1 MTALT
6 AERVTTIPTSLTKG
20 RFSAYQEH
28 AKKASLYV
36 GNNSNLP
43 VRVGEYMGAK
53 VYNVADYTDVATAY
67 TAAAAAGGR
76 FVIYVPA
83 GDYSLGSSFTW
94 AAQGAL
100 IGLSQSAS
108 RITCSSGQTL
118 TVTCQYF
125 ECAQVEFFY
134 GTQATTGST
143 LLLNGAF
150 YADIHDIV
158 ITAGN
163 IGIEFTGTSPTYSGR
178 HRVSNVSMTSVYTY
192 GLYLHGTHDVFATNV
207 YCLSYLASFVAGSR
221 GIYITGWV
229 EGSEFVNCN
238 FLQFERCLEH
248 STSTAR
254 TNTFTQCYFDSGKYA
269 ALLQDTT
276 TAALFGCWFSN
287 GRGQAATAGQGLV
300 VYNAKNVTLDAC
312 RFINCGSA
320 GLALSTCSDIVV
332 QGCISSNNSYDSSG
346 TYRAYTADSVTNLV
360 MVGCVANNTALSGG
374 PTQSNTLGV
383 NTATTGVVDNCPS
396 ITMFGVGTGLRVNNT
411 ASLTKNSGSAVLT
424 STSVVVTHGLAGT
437 PTDNQIKL
445 VMLGASTV
453 IPYVTAVTATTFT
466 ITTSVAP
473 SAWCG
478 WTAACWGD
486 Y

>member
-1 MTALT
+1 
-6 AERVTTIPTSLTKG
+6 
-20 RFSAYQEH
+20 
-28 AKKASLYV
+28 
-36 GNNSNLP
+36 
-43 VRVGEYMGAK
+43 
-53 VYNVADYTDVATAY
+53 
-67 TAAAAAGGR
+67 
-76 FVIYVPA
+76 
-83 GDYSLGSSFTW
+83 
-94 AAQGAL
+94 
-100 IGLSQSAS
+100 
-108 RITCSSGQTL
+108 
-118 TVTCQYF
+118 
-125 ECAQVEFFY
+125 
-134 GTQATTGST
+134 
-143 LLLNGAF
+143 
-150 YADIHDIV
+150 
-158 ITAGN
+158 
-163 IGIEFTGTSPTYSGR
+163 
-178 HRVSNVSMTSVYTY
+178 MTSVYTY

-437 PTDNQIKL
+437 PTDNQINL